1 MSDAIDNSE
10 LSQEMKFILTSL
22 LYDKFQGD
30 FEAMAHDMLNWA
42 VEHEHYEQA
51 CHLRDYLN
59 KTGDFK

>member
-22 LYDKFQGD
+22 LYDKFHGD
-30 FEAMAHDMLNWA
+30 FEAMAQDMLTWA
-42 VEHEHYEQA
+42 VKHEYYEQA

-59 KTGDFK
+59 KTGDYK